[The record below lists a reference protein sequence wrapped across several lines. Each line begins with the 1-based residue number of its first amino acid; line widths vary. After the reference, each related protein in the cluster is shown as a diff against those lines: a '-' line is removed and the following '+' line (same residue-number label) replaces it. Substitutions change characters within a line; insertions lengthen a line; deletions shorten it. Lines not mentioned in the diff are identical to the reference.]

1 MSIKLKHYNEL
12 DGVRAIA
19 VIMVMF
25 YHFFKDVDVHH
36 DMLILV
42 KKMSLFGKTGVSL
55 FFVLSGF
62 LITRILLNTKKNDSY
77 FKSFYIKRVLR
88 IFPLY
93 YFFLMIYYFVVPC
106 FLNQSFADFSQQIW
120 YWTFMQNFALTF
132 DWNNVGPIHY
142 WSLSVEEH
150 FYLFWPLIIYYCSLK
165 NIKWAILSLCVISFV
180 VRFILIEN
188 HIEESLFTFARF
200 DELAIGSFLAILE
213 LEKKLVTENL
223 RKFITVFIIFLI
235 PLIYISLNNGNYSLL
250 ESCAR
255 YLVLAMVYGSFV
267 AIAIVIEPNNFLK
280 KALDSSALKSIGKI
294 SFGLYVY
301 HPICFDIVI
310 NYLKITN
317 LGFTLLLS
325 FGLAY
330 LVSIL
335 SYNLLEKKFLMLK
348 SQFSH

>member
-1 MSIKLKHYNEL
+1 MSVQLKHYNEL

-19 VIMVMF
+19 VIMVLF
-25 YHFFKDVDVHH
+25 YHFFKDVDVNY
-36 DMLILV
+36 DILV
-42 KKMSLFGKTGVSL
+42 LLKKLSLFGKTGVSL

-62 LITRILLNTKKNDSY
+62 LITRILLNTKQNDSY

-93 YFFLMIYYFVVPC
+93 YFFLVIYYFVVPL
-106 FLNQSFADFSQQIW
+106 FLHQSFADFSQQIW

-132 DWNNVGPIHY
+132 DWNSVGPIHY

-165 NIKWAILSLCVISFV
+165 NVKWAIVSLCIISFL

-188 HIEESLFTFARF
+188 QIEESLFTFARF
-200 DELAIGSFLAILE
+200 DELAVGSFLAILE
-213 LEKKLVTENL
+213 LQQKLVKQNL
-223 RKFITVFIIFLI
+223 RKFLAVFIVFLI

-255 YLVLAMVYGSFV
+255 YLVLAMVYGSFI
-267 AIAIVIEPNNFLK
+267 AITIVIEPDNFLK
-280 KALDSSALKSIGKI
+280 KILDNNALKSIGKI

-301 HPICFDIVI
+301 HPICFNIVI
-310 NYLKITN
+310 NDLKITN
-317 LGFTLLLS
+317 LAFTFVLS

-335 SYNLLEKKFLMLK
+335 SYHLLEKKFLKLK
-348 SQFSH
+348 TQFSH

>member
-12 DGVRAIA
+12 DGIRAIA

-25 YHFFKDVDVHH
+25 YHFFKDVTVQNDIL
-36 DMLILV
+36 LIVQKL
-42 KKMSLFGKTGVSL
+42 SLFGKTGVSL

-62 LITRILLNTKKNDSY
+62 LITRILLNTKRDDSY

-93 YFFLMIYYFVVPC
+93 YFFLLIYYFVVPL
-106 FLNQSFADFSQQIW
+106 FLHQPIAGFSQQVW

-132 DWNNVGPIHY
+132 DWNSVGPIHY

-150 FYLFWPLIIYYCSLK
+150 FYLFWPLVIYYCSIK
-165 NIKWAILSLCVISFV
+165 NIKWAILSLCVISFF

-188 HIEESLFTFARF
+188 RIEESLFTFARF

-213 LEKKLVTENL
+213 FEKKLVTENL
-223 RKFITVFIIFLI
+223 KKFVAVFIIFLI

-267 AIAIVIEPNNFLK
+267 AIAIITEPKNWIKKTLNNQILK
-280 KALDSSALKSIGKI
+280 TIGKV

-301 HPICFDIVI
+301 HPICFHLII
-310 NYLKITN
+310 NELRITN
-317 LGFTLLLS
+317 LTLCFLLS

-330 LVSIL
+330 IVSIL
-335 SYNLLEKKFLMLK
+335 SFNLLEKKFLKLK
-348 SQFSH
+348 ERFSY

>member
-12 DGVRAIA
+12 DGIRAIA

-25 YHFFKDVDVHH
+25 FHFFKDVDVHH
-36 DMLILV
+36 DILILV
-42 KKMSLFGKTGVSL
+42 KKLSLFGKTGVSL

-93 YFFLMIYYFVVPC
+93 YFFLVIYYFVVP
-106 FLNQSFADFSQQIW
+106 LLLHQSFADFSQQIW

-132 DWNNVGPIHY
+132 DWNSVGPIHY

-165 NIKWAILSLCVISFV
+165 NVKWAILSLCAISFF

-188 HIEESLFTFARF
+188 QTEESLFTFARF
-200 DELAIGSFLAILE
+200 DELAVGSFLAILE
-213 LEKKLVTENL
+213 LEKKLVTKNL
-223 RKFITVFIIFLI
+223 KKFVSVFLIFLI
-235 PLIYISLNNGNYSLL
+235 PLIYISFNNGNYSLL

-255 YLVLAMVYGSFV
+255 YLILAMVYGSFV
-267 AIAIVIEPNNFLK
+267 AIAIIIEPQNWIKKTLNNHI
-280 KALDSSALKSIGKI
+280 LKSIGKV

-301 HPICFDIVI
+301 HPICFHLII
-310 NYLKITN
+310 NELRITD
-317 LGFTLLLS
+317 LTQSFLLS

-330 LVSIL
+330 SVSIL
-335 SYNLLEKKFLMLK
+335 SFNLLEKKFLKLK
-348 SQFSH
+348 ERFSY

>member
-1 MSIKLKHYNEL
+1 MNTKLKHYNEL

-25 YHFFKDVDVHH
+25 YHFFKDVDVQQ
-36 DMLILV
+36 DILILL
-42 KKMSLFGKTGVSL
+42 KKISLFGKTGVSL

-62 LITRILLNTKKNDSY
+62 LITRILLNTKQDDSY

-93 YFFLMIYYFVVPC
+93 YFFLVIYYFVVPF
-106 FLNQSFADFSQQIW
+106 FLNQSFAGFSQQMW

-132 DWNNVGPIHY
+132 DWNSAGPIHY

-165 NIKWAILSLCVISFV
+165 NIKWVILLLCAISFI
-180 VRFILIEN
+180 VRFILIKN

-213 LEKKLVTENL
+213 LQNKLVKQNL
-223 RKFITVFIIFLI
+223 KKFITVFIIFLI

-255 YLVLAMVYGSFV
+255 YFVLAMVYGSFV
-267 AIAIVIEPNNFLK
+267 AIAIIIEPENWLK
-280 KALDSSALKSIGKI
+280 KSLDNNTLKSIGKI

-301 HPICFDIVI
+301 HPICFDIII
-310 NYLKITN
+310 NYLRITN
-317 LGFTLLLS
+317 LALTFVLS

-335 SYNLLEKKFLMLK
+335 SYHLLEKKFLKLK
-348 SQFSH
+348 TQFSH